1 MQRTAHPQ
9 SKTGAVGDMPKQIT
23 NLGLH
28 RFVRY
33 LVEQALTSDVIKLWP
48 DGLCIPGA
56 EMERLQAGESALAQ
70 AAKDAVSLGLVT
82 VRRSTPGAYCL
93 SLSI

>member
-28 RFVRY
+28 RFVRH
-33 LVEQALTSDVIKLWP
+33 LVEQALTSNIIKLWP
-48 DGLCIPGA
+48 DGLCIPEA
-56 EMERLQAGESALAQ
+56 EMKRLQAGETALAQ
-70 AAKDAVSLGLVT
+70 AAKDAVNLGLIT
-82 VRRSTPGAYCL
+82 ARRSTPGAYCL
-93 SLSI
+93 RLCI